1 LGVLERRRFRRVGG
15 STELDLDARVIAATN
30 RDLRAEVNT
39 GRFRQDLYHRLAVV
53 VLRLAPLRER
63 REDIPLLVEHFAREL
78 GAAGSAD
85 AVFGADQLAAWQK
98 HPWPGNIRELR
109 NAVEAA
115 LVVGPQLP
123 GEDAPGPLHGV
134 PDGVPGSGPEDAPLL
149 PYKDQR
155 AAVVRDFEHGYLVR
169 LMAQAAGNV
178 SHAARIA
185 KMDRSH
191 LIDLLHRHNLKD

>member
-1 LGVLERRRFRRVGG
+1 
-15 STELDLDARVIAATN
+15 VIAATN
-30 RDLRAEVNT
+30 RDLRAEVNN

-63 REDIPLLVEHFAREL
+63 REDVPLLVEHFAHEL
-78 GAAGSAD
+78 GASGSIED
-85 AVFGADQLAAWQK
+85 LFGADQLARWQK
-98 HPWPGNIRELR
+98 HPWPGNVRELR

-115 LVVGPQLP
+115 LVVGPDSSAGHTTHGHAGHAEYAEAPAGLGASGIGVGADEPLP
-123 GEDAPGPLHGV
+123 
-134 PDGVPGSGPEDAPLL
+134 

-155 AAVVRDFEHGYLVR
+155 AAVVRDFERAYLVR

-178 SHAARIA
+178 SQAARIA

-191 LIDLLHRHNLKD
+191 LIDLLHRHGLKDRG